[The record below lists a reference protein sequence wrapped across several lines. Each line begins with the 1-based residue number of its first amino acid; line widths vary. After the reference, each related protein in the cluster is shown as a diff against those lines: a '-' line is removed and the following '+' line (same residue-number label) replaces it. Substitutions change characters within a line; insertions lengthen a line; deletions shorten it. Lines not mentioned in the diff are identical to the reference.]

1 MCEIEV
7 ASKLFCREINVWL
20 ECINQNGYISYVR
33 SNFKPDN
40 LNHPPLHLL
49 LKNQHYQSPVL
60 VKKVYLKDS
69 MCQNQS
75 ATKQNDDE
83 NLNTNESALAK
94 DRTFSEHNYA
104 STQIIHNET
113 QSEKQNEHVHS
124 SHSGRRSFRAQRRNA
139 SKNKNKN
146 LNALESTSATNN
158 NCSSQSCVC
167 QSKSNQKP
175 KHDAHESQNQNGNV
189 NISVS

>member
-1 MCEIEV
+1 
-7 ASKLFCREINVWL
+7 
-20 ECINQNGYISYVR
+20 
-33 SNFKPDN
+33 
-40 LNHPPLHLL
+40 
-49 LKNQHYQSPVL
+49 
-60 VKKVYLKDS
+60 

-104 STQIIHNET
+104 STQIIHNAT

-124 SHSGRRSFRAQRRNA
+124 SHSGRRNFRAQRRNA

-146 LNALESTSATNN
+146 LNALESTLATNN

-175 KHDAHESQNQNGNV
+175 KHNVHESQNQNGNV